1 MVDDDREIF
10 FIKHNLQNGFRSHDT
25 LCRLACELK
34 NTASSKIAIDLSA
47 VDFIASNLFSVL
59 GCIFHEYAQRN
70 PAPNSILLTG
80 LKPKIAKT
88 IQKNGFYKHLVYNK
102 LNLCYIFLR

>member
-47 VDFIASNLFSVL
+47 VDLLHQIYFLYLVVFSMNTLSV
-59 GCIFHEYAQRN
+59 
-70 PAPNSILLTG
+70 ILLLT
-80 LKPKIAKT
+80 
-88 IQKNGFYKHLVYNK
+88 QFYSLA
-102 LNLCYIFLR
+102 